1 MGWIGW
7 LGRWEVRLLANL
19 AICSYAL
26 LPIALLPI
34 ALLLIWV
41 GFISVESAD

>member
-26 LPIALLPI
+26 LPIALL
-34 ALLLIWV
+34 LIWV